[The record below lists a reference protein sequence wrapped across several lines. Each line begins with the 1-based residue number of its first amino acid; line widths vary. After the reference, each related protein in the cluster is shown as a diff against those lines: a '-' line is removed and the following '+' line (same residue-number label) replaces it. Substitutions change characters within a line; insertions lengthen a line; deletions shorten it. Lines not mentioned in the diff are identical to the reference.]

1 MAQGTATS
9 FATPNFSG
17 MLFAKGQQ
25 ATPFSTM
32 IGARPLVTNHV
43 EFACGQEYNT
53 ETGEQPEIS
62 ETASLTAPK
71 PEIVTRSQLT
81 NVTQIFQKAVAISYA
96 KQSNMGTLQGIN
108 VAGQQANP
116 MDELAFQVSRRMAKI
131 AQDIEYTFLNG
142 EYKKATTDAEVN
154 KTRGLLTA
162 ITSNVLDLNS
172 NPLSYWLVAE
182 GLKCIHDQGARTDNI
197 VLGVDATTLLQ
208 LNLDAQK
215 NNLTIVPDG
224 RDVNGLK
231 IQTVVTPLGVVGVS
245 LLDTLPAGTAVL
257 FDPSIM
263 APVHQMVPN
272 KGNFFLEQLAKTGA
286 GEQYHIFGQ
295 IGLDHGPEWMS
306 AKFTNISTDLPSAIT
321 GISATAMAAAQ
332 ATSVNKTYTES
343 ELEAMTVENIKALAT
358 TEGYTITAAK
368 KDDIIAEFL
377 TQQNV

>member
-9 FATPNFSG
+9 FAVPNFSG

-43 EFACGQEYNT
+43 EFTCGQEYNT
-53 ETGEQPEIS
+53 ETGEQPDIS

-71 PEIVTRSQLT
+71 PEITTRSQLT
-81 NVTQIFQKAVAISYA
+81 NVTQIFQKSVAISYA

-142 EYKKATTDAEVN
+142 EYQKATSDAESN

-162 ITSNVLDLNS
+162 ITSNVLDINS
-172 NPLSYWLVAE
+172 KPLTYWLVAE
-182 GLKCIHDQGARTDNI
+182 GLKSIHDQGGRTDNI

-215 NNLTIVPDG
+215 NNLTIVPEG
-224 RDVNGLK
+224 RNVNGLM
-231 IQTVVTPLGVVGVS
+231 IQTVVTPLGIVGVS
-245 LLDTLPAGTAVL
+245 LLDTLPTGTATL

-263 APVHQMVPN
+263 APVHQMVPG
-272 KGNFFLEQLAKTGA
+272 KGNFFLEQLSKTGA
-286 GEQYHIFGQ
+286 GETYQIFGQ

-306 AKFTNISTDLPSAIT
+306 AKFTNISTDLPS
-321 GISATAMAAAQ
+321 
-332 ATSVNKTYTES
+332 
-343 ELEAMTVENIKALAT
+343 EL
-358 TEGYTITAAK
+358 TAAS
-368 KDDIIAEFL
+368 APGE
-377 TQQNV
+377 

>member
-1 MAQGTATS
+1 MATQGTATS
-9 FATPNFSG
+9 FSVPNFSG
-17 MLFAKGQQ
+17 MLFAKGMQK
-25 ATPFSTM
+25 TPFSAM

-43 EFACGQEYNT
+43 EFTCGQEYNT

-81 NVTQIFQKAVAISYA
+81 NVTQIFQKTVSISYG

-142 EYKKATTDAEVN
+142 KYQKATTDAEAN

-162 ITSNVLDLNS
+162 ITTNVLDLAKK
-172 NPLSYWLVAE
+172 PLTYWLVAE
-182 GLKCIHDQGARTDNI
+182 GLKCIHDQGANTDNI
-197 VLGVDATTLLQ
+197 VLGVDATTMLQ

-215 NNLTIVPDG
+215 NNLTIVPLG
-224 RDVNGLK
+224 REVNGIKLS
-231 IQTVVTPLGVVGVS
+231 TVVTPLGIVAVA
-245 LLDTLPAGTAVL
+245 LLDTLPTGTAAL

-263 APVHQMVPN
+263 APVHQMVPG
-272 KGNFFLEQLAKTGA
+272 KGNFFLEQLSKTGA
-286 GEQYHIFGQ
+286 GESYQIFGQ

-306 AKFTNISTDLPSAIT
+306 AKFTNISTDLPSVLSGGSTTTTDADKKY
-321 GISATAMAAAQ
+321 
-332 ATSVNKTYTES
+332 TSD
-343 ELEAMTVENIKALAT
+343 ELNAMTVEQIKALAA
-358 TEGYTITAAK
+358 ERNYTITKTAK
-368 KDDIIAEFL
+368 ADIISEFL
-377 TQQNV
+377 TQQGE